1 MTVANKLAPAS
12 NTAQKPKITFTD
24 YIAGEN
30 IKKKINDMVGGKNS
44 QRFITAVVS
53 AVSNNRDL
61 GQCNPST
68 IIAGALLGETLQL
81 SPSPQ
86 LGQYYLVPYNIKRKD
101 ANGKECWEKVAQ
113 FQLGYKGYIQLA
125 IRSNFY
131 RDLDVLEVRE
141 GEYLGR
147 DKNTGKHRFSFITNE
162 EERNSKAIVGYLAYF
177 EYSNGFTKS
186 LYWTKS
192 AMEKHA
198 ITYSKAYASDKKN
211 STSYSFWTTKFDDM
225 AFKTMIR
232 QLISRWGIMSID
244 MQTAFERDM
253 AVIEENENYEYVDND
268 GSIDEV
274 ETVIEVPVTKET
286 KNQEPA
292 DDAVDQFFN
301 Q

>member
-1 MTVANKLAPAS
+1 MAVANKLAPTS
-12 NTAQKPKITFTD
+12 NNKPKVTFTD

-30 IKKKINDMVGGKNS
+30 IKKKINEMVGGKNS
-44 QRFITAVVS
+44 QRFITAIVS
-53 AVSNNRDL
+53 AVSNNKDL
-61 GQCNPST
+61 AMCNPST
-68 IIAGALLGETLQL
+68 IIAGALLGEALQL

-101 ANGKECWEKVAQ
+101 AQGKEYWEKVAQ

-131 RDLDVLEVRE
+131 TDLDVLEVRE

-162 EERNSKAIVGYLAYF
+162 EERNSKPVVGYLAYF
-177 EYSNGFTKS
+177 EYSSGFTKT
-186 LYWTKS
+186 LYWTKT
-192 AMEKHA
+192 AMENHA
-198 ITYSKAYASDKKN
+198 ITYSKAYAADRTN
-211 STSYSFWTTKFDDM
+211 NTRYSFWTTKFDDM

-244 MQTAFERDM
+244 MQKAFERDM
-253 AVIEENENYEYVDND
+253 AVIEENENYEYVDNED
-268 GSIDEV
+268 LEEES
-274 ETVIEVPVTKET
+274 VIVTPVQQET
-286 KNQEPA
+286 KQQDPA
-292 DDAVDQFFN
+292 DAAVDQFFN

>member
-1 MTVANKLAPAS
+1 MAVANKLAPTS
-12 NTAQKPKITFTD
+12 NNKPKVTFTD

-30 IKKKINDMVGGKNS
+30 IKKQINEMVGGKNS
-44 QRFITAVVS
+44 QRFITAIVS
-53 AVSNNRDL
+53 AVSNNKDL
-61 GQCNPST
+61 AMCNPST
-68 IIAGALLGETLQL
+68 IIAGALLGEALQL

-101 ANGKECWEKVAQ
+101 AQGKEYWEKVAQ

-131 RDLDVLEVRE
+131 TDLDVLEVRE

-162 EERNSKAIVGYLAYF
+162 EERNSKPVVGYLAYF
-177 EYSNGFTKS
+177 EYSSGFTKT
-186 LYWTKS
+186 LYWTKT
-192 AMEKHA
+192 AMENHA
-198 ITYSKAYASDKKN
+198 ITYSKAYAADRTN
-211 STSYSFWTTKFDDM
+211 NTRYSFWTTKFDDM

-244 MQTAFERDM
+244 MQKAFERDM
-253 AVIEENENYEYVDND
+253 AVIEENENYEYVDNED
-268 GSIDEV
+268 LEEES
-274 ETVIEVPVTKET
+274 VIVTPVQQET
-286 KNQEPA
+286 KQQDPA
-292 DDAVDQFFN
+292 DAAVDQFFN

>member
-1 MTVANKLAPAS
+1 MAVANKLAPTS
-12 NTAQKPKITFTD
+12 NNKPKVTFTD

-30 IKKKINDMVGGKNS
+30 IKKKINEMVGGKNS
-44 QRFITAVVS
+44 QRFITAIVS
-53 AVSNNRDL
+53 AVSNNKDL
-61 GQCNPST
+61 AMCNPST
-68 IIAGALLGETLQL
+68 IIAGALLGEALQL

-101 ANGKECWEKVAQ
+101 AQGKEYWEKVAQ

-131 RDLDVLEVRE
+131 TDLDVLEVRE

-162 EERNSKAIVGYLAYF
+162 EERNSKPVVGYLAYF
-177 EYSNGFTKS
+177 EYSSGFTKT
-186 LYWTKS
+186 LYWTKT
-192 AMEKHA
+192 AMENHA
-198 ITYSKAYASDKKN
+198 ITYSKAYAADRAN
-211 STSYSFWTTKFDDM
+211 NTRYSFWTTKFDDM

-244 MQTAFERDM
+244 MQKAFERDM
-253 AVIEENENYEYVDND
+253 AVIEENENYEYVDNED
-268 GSIDEV
+268 LEEES
-274 ETVIEVPVTKET
+274 VIVTPVQQET
-286 KNQEPA
+286 KQQDPA
-292 DDAVDQFFN
+292 DAAVDQFFN

>member
-1 MTVANKLAPAS
+1 MAVANKLVPATS
-12 NTAQKPKITFTD
+12 QKPKVTFTD

-30 IKKKINDMVGGKNS
+30 IKKKINEMVGGKNS

-61 GQCNPST
+61 GMCNPST
-68 IIAGALLGETLQL
+68 IIAGALLGEALQL

-101 ANGKECWEKVAQ
+101 AQGKDYWEKVAQ

-147 DKNTGKHRFSFITNE
+147 DKNTGKHRFNFITNE
-162 EERNSKAIVGYLAYF
+162 EERNSKAVVGYLAYF
-177 EYSNGFTKS
+177 EYTNGFTKT

-192 AMEKHA
+192 AMENHA
-198 ITYSKAYASDKKN
+198 ITYSKAYASDKEKN
-211 STSYSFWTTKFDDM
+211 TKFSFWTTKFDDM

-232 QLISRWGIMSID
+232 QLISRWGIMSIE

-253 AVIEENENYEYVDND
+253 AVINENESYEYVDND
-268 GSIDEV
+268 DSMVPDEPI
-274 ETVIEVPVTKET
+274 IEPPIEKPVQE
-286 KNQEPA
+286 QEPA
-292 DDAVDQFFN
+292 DNAVDQFFN

>member
-1 MTVANKLAPAS
+1 MAVANKLAPTS
-12 NTAQKPKITFTD
+12 NNKPKVTFTD

-30 IKKKINDMVGGKNS
+30 IKKKINEMVGGKNS
-44 QRFITAVVS
+44 QRFITAIVS
-53 AVSNNRDL
+53 AVSNNKDL
-61 GQCNPST
+61 AMCNPST
-68 IIAGALLGETLQL
+68 IIAGALLGEALQL

-101 ANGKECWEKVAQ
+101 AQGKEYWEKVAQ

-131 RDLDVLEVRE
+131 TDLDVLEVRE

-162 EERNSKAIVGYLAYF
+162 EERNSMPVVGYLAYF
-177 EYSNGFTKS
+177 EYSSGFTKT
-186 LYWTKS
+186 LYWTKT
-192 AMEKHA
+192 AMENHA
-198 ITYSKAYASDKKN
+198 ITYSKAYAADRTN
-211 STSYSFWTTKFDDM
+211 NTRYSFWTTKFDDM

-244 MQTAFERDM
+244 MQKAFERDM
-253 AVIEENENYEYVDND
+253 AVIEENENYEYVDNED
-268 GSIDEV
+268 LEEES
-274 ETVIEVPVTKET
+274 VIVTPVQQET
-286 KNQEPA
+286 KQQDPA
-292 DDAVDQFFN
+292 DAAVDQFFN